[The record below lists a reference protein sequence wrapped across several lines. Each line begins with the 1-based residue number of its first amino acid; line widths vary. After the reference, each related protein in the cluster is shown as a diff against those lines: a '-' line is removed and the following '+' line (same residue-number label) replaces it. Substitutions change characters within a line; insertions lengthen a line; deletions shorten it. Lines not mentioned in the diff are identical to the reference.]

1 MRIFD
6 KLSESRCNVNMIM
19 LFPLF
24 YGRDLL
30 LMRRRASWYINIR
43 SSSDTSVINHRL
55 HDIFSFISPEFPGA
69 VSRCKQA
76 IQSMNEAHTIGLT
89 IMREAKLRG
98 GDVALKYSQA
108 VRARARALCS
118 VHVPRPHCLLHP
130 GCVVCWKSSS
140 PWIRVLP
147 ATIVLSYLSC
157 ARTKRC
163 ILPTRP
169 SSLRSFSSQIIRL
182 KFQRRC
188 LLEYFAVKE
197 YSKILIIRQTL
208 CSKNII
214 D

>member
-1 MRIFD
+1 MLIFD

-30 LMRRRASWYINIR
+30 LMRRRASRYINIR
-43 SSSDTSVINHRL
+43 SSGDTSVINHRL

-69 VSRCKQA
+69 ASRCKQA

-89 IMREAKLRG
+89 IIREAKLRG
-98 GDVALKYSQA
+98 GDIALKYSQA
-108 VRARARALCS
+108 VCARARCS

-140 PWIRVLP
+140 PWIRLLP

-163 ILPTRP
+163 ILPARIF
-169 SSLRSFSSQIIRL
+169 SLRSFSS
-182 KFQRRC
+182 
-188 LLEYFAVKE
+188 
-197 YSKILIIRQTL
+197 
-208 CSKNII
+208 
-214 D
+214 